1 MPRAITLPYETHPDK
16 NRSPLKVFSPFVPT
30 AKPGLTAKDA
40 KGAKEEGVDK
50 NFLRILRV
58 LRGLI

>member
-1 MPRAITLPYETHPDK
+1 MIGLV
-16 NRSPLKVFSPFVPT
+16 SVFICVHLRFNLLVRFCFT
-30 AKPGLTAKDA
+30 AKGA

-50 NFLRILRV
+50 NLLRVLRV